1 MRQRLFYKPPKK
13 WPRMLGGAML
23 GLLVIFVLLRAGLD
37 ARVSDPKWLLPLL
50 LSLPA
55 GAVGGYLFALLDPM
69 RAKGHGFIANLLGG
83 ALYLVLLSAA
93 LAVGVNGGS
102 G

>member
-13 WPRMLGGAML
+13 WPRMMWGAAL
-23 GLLVIFVLLRAGLD
+23 GLVLILIFLRAGLE
-37 ARVSDPKWLLPLL
+37 ASTPDPRWFMPLM

-69 RAKGHGFIANLLGG
+69 RARGHGFIANILGG

-93 LAVGVNGGS
+93 FAVGVNGTQ
-102 G
+102 